1 LTQYIAKVIKIL
13 KKILVKTCQI
23 QNKVV
28 HLYMKKKIKYKIL
41 QVIANYVIYM
51 LKNAHN
57 DDMFNYYFELGCK
70 LDAYSIQFHDIHL
83 A

>member
-1 LTQYIAKVIKIL
+1 
-13 KKILVKTCQI
+13 
-23 QNKVV
+23 
-28 HLYMKKKIKYKIL
+28 MKKKIQYKIM

-70 LDAYSIQFHDIHL
+70 LDAYAIEFNDIHL

>member
-1 LTQYIAKVIKIL
+1 
-13 KKILVKTCQI
+13 
-23 QNKVV
+23 
-28 HLYMKKKIKYKIL
+28 MKKKIQYKIM

-70 LDAYSIQFHDIHL
+70 LDAYAIEFHDIHL
-83 A
+83 VQEKKHFYQEIQKRIHTFVI